1 MKYKIINSGSDGNA
15 ILLNDEILLD
25 CGVTYKKIEP
35 YIKNI
40 KLVCISHEHRD
51 HLIPSTIKRLAFERP
66 SLRFCVGEFL
76 VDKLIEAG
84 VNRKNI
90 DVIKLQTRLRYKRIF
105 YSSYQVISRCSKF
118 WF

>member
-1 MKYKIINSGSDGNA
+1 MKYEIINSGSDGNA
-15 ILLNDEILLD
+15 IVLNDEILLD
-25 CGVTYKKIEP
+25 CGVSYKKIEP
-35 YIKNI
+35 YVKKL

-51 HLIPSTIKRLAFERP
+51 HLMTSTIKRLTFERP

-90 DVIKLQTRLRYKRIF
+90 DVIKLQTRLRYKRF
-105 YSSYQVISRCSKF
+105 FHSSYQIIP
-118 WF
+118 